1 MEIQI
6 ENLIHQTVKDLF
18 QRVGFNFND
27 LNIEKQRGS
36 EGEVFIVKIKSDD
49 DCSLLLNDKGRSL
62 RAFEYIARMLTIKEL
77 NQKISLI
84 IDLNNFLEKRNSR
97 ISELARLVAK
107 KVQATQKSFILR
119 PMSAYERRLVHLELS
134 SWPGIIT
141 ESTGEEPKRRVII
154 KPQALIE

>member
-1 MEIQI
+1 METQI
-6 ENLIHQTVKDLF
+6 ENLISQTVKDLF

-27 LNIEKQRGS
+27 LNIEKQGDGQ
-36 EGEVFIVKIKSDD
+36 EEVFIVKIQSDD

-62 RAFEYIARMLTIKEL
+62 RAFEYIARILAVKES

-107 KVQATQKSFILR
+107 KVQTTQKSFALR
-119 PMSAYERRLVHLELS
+119 PMSAYERRLVHLELAT
-134 SWPGIIT
+134 WPDIVT
-141 ESTGEEPKRRVII
+141 ESTGEEPKRRVVI
-154 KPQALIE
+154 KLGQ

>member
-1 MEIQI
+1 METQI
-6 ENLIHQTVKDLF
+6 ENLISQTVKDLF

-27 LNIEKQRGS
+27 LNIEKQGNGQ
-36 EGEVFIVKIKSDD
+36 EEVFIVKIQSDD

-62 RAFEYIARMLTIKEL
+62 RAFEYIARILAVKES

-107 KVQATQKSFILR
+107 KVHTTQYSFALS
-119 PMSAYERRLVHLELS
+119 PLSAYERRLVHLELATWS
-134 SWPGIIT
+134 DIVT
-141 ESTGEEPKRRVII
+141 ESIGEEPKRRVVI
-154 KPQALIE
+154 KPGH

>member
-1 MEIQI
+1 METQI
-6 ENLIHQTVKDLF
+6 ENLISQTVKDLF

-27 LNIEKQRGS
+27 LNIEKQGNGQ
-36 EGEVFIVKIKSDD
+36 EEVFIVKIQSDD

-62 RAFEYIARMLTIKEL
+62 RAFEYIARILAVKES

-107 KVQATQKSFILR
+107 KVQTTQKSFALR
-119 PMSAYERRLVHLELS
+119 PMSAYERRLVHLELAT
-134 SWPGIIT
+134 WPDIVT
-141 ESTGEEPKRRVII
+141 ESTGEEPKRRVVI
-154 KPQALIE
+154 KLGQ

>member
-1 MEIQI
+1 METQI
-6 ENLIHQTVKDLF
+6 ENLISQTVKDLF

-27 LNIEKQRGS
+27 LNIEKQGDGQ
-36 EGEVFIVKIKSDD
+36 EEVFIVKIQSDD

-62 RAFEYIARMLTIKEL
+62 RAFEYIARILAVKES

-107 KVQATQKSFILR
+107 KVQTTQKSFALR
-119 PMSAYERRLVHLELS
+119 PMSAYERRLVHLELAT
-134 SWPGIIT
+134 WPDIVT
-141 ESTGEEPKRRVII
+141 ESTGEEPKRRVVI
-154 KPQALIE
+154 KPGQ